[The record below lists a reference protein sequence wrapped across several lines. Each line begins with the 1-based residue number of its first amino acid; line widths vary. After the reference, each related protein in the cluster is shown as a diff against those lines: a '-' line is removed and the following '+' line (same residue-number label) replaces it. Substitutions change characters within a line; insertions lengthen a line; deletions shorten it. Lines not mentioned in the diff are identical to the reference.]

1 MKSIAK
7 NLIQIAVCYSLCL
20 SLNASEFTPNG
31 SSDPESST
39 SGVSQPAKKVA
50 IFIANR
56 GGPELNNQISVF
68 EDSLTS
74 QLADEGFGLVSRE
87 ILISAVGDLES
98 KSIKNKLDRELDD
111 QSSVLRL
118 AQNLG
123 VDYILFATIMDYSH
137 EVRNVNAYGVEFSN
151 YDYSLTASYRILSG
165 ATGET
170 LIADMAQAQRTIQQ
184 TKNNQVSV
192 TNMVGGLIMRVS
204 TDLTNKLIAKNESGD
219 IRKVSLAS
227 DLVQMRI
234 GVSMADL
241 NFPEVILEADGSARI
256 TANSATVQALAVTV
270 ELDGIAIGTTGAGGV
285 LSKFQVSP
293 GIHRLRLSRED
304 FVPWERN
311 VNVYDGQTLNV
322 SMNLNPEGLR
332 KWKENTASYNQ
343 MKSDAILD
351 RAEADV
357 LKGMAKMLENSGLSI
372 DIQDR
377 TNSDI
382 NVNTKEAF
390 EIHTDRI
397 INNN

>member
-7 NLIQIAVCYSLCL
+7 NLMQIAVCFSLCL
-20 SLNASEFTPNG
+20 SLKASEFTPN
-31 SSDPESST
+31 SSSEPESST
-39 SGVSQPAKKVA
+39 SEISQPAKKVA

-56 GGPELNNQISVF
+56 GGPELNNQIPVF

-74 QLADEGFGLVSRE
+74 QLADEGFALVSRE

-98 KSIKNKLDRELDD
+98 KRIKNKLDRELDD

-123 VDYILFATIMDYSH
+123 ADYILFATITDYSY
-137 EVRNVNAYGVEFSN
+137 EVRDVNAYGVEFTN

-184 TKNNQVSV
+184 TKHNQVSA
-192 TNMVGGLIMRVS
+192 TNIAGGLIMRVS

-234 GVSMADL
+234 AVSMADL
-241 NFPEVILEADGSARI
+241 NFPEVILEPDGSARI
-256 TANSATVQALAVTV
+256 TANNATVQALAVTV

-285 LSKFQVSP
+285 LGTFQVSP

-322 SMNLNPEGLR
+322 SMTLNPEGLR
-332 KWKENTASYNQ
+332 KWRENTASYNQ

-351 RAEADV
+351 RAEADM
-357 LKGMAKMLENSGLSI
+357 LQGMAKMLENSGLSI

-382 NVNTKEAF
+382 NVNTKEALK
-390 EIHTDRI
+390 IHTDRI